1 MRSLITNP
9 DSKFRNSKWRIQYG
23 GSMYKKLIDW
33 DDILYAG
40 VFGVTD
46 YESELKV
53 KKFKMADPIWQN
65 YIQEVN

>member
-1 MRSLITNP
+1 
-9 DSKFRNSKWRIQYG
+9 
-23 GSMYKKLIDW
+23 MYKKLIDW